1 MPPTQPHRRGAGPTG
16 ASSLAPDPS
25 SFLNPWD
32 HGCLIRYLAFLRQ
45 VLGSLPTPMAGL
57 REAPALDDVFV
68 QPRLSPLS
76 GGKLPAG
83 RSTLDLFDLLDQHR
97 QIVISGERG
106 SGRSTLV
113 AWLAHALSEPTR
125 NPTLD
130 RLGRMVPLWFP
141 LRRMGVGTPGR
152 TVEALFALHHGRP
165 WWYRGMDEVL
175 PALLERGQ
183 ILFLIDGYD
192 ELEDVEAREALRDAI
207 LDGVWRFPSCT
218 FLITATPAGLD
229 AVPLREE
236 GPDTGALPLSLQ
248 ALPAPEPLELPVWA
262 LAPFDVGQVK
272 AWTDRWA
279 SLFGGNVDGQVAAAE
294 ALFRALDA
302 SPELHAQSRL
312 PGWLPLLAAAWTRQ
326 GRLGQEGPALR
337 EQMVVAAET
346 LLSQGPWSGAVRPP
360 HLRRWLLSLADEA
373 ERGRPRSRLGAAL
386 ASLRAVCP
394 EDPGEAVAATIL
406 EAAIDRLPFLDATDR
421 SLGFSDL
428 ELRRHLAA
436 RRVTDLLHAGQVGPA
451 AVDALKSWAREA
463 DGAGH
468 LARVIGQLAEQP
480 EAAER
485 VYNAVLGDG
494 RPHTLTEADELG
506 PLALALA
513 QAGDKVPL
521 AVRESAGK
529 LIEDSVMRWAR
540 DRGRVPR
547 WTQDLTPVSALPRL
561 QHLDISGCAALSDL
575 RPLGHLT
582 RLTRLDLHD
591 CARVTDISPLAEVR
605 NLTWLDAR
613 RCLGVVGI
621 DPIGELAELTWL
633 DLGGCEGIVDLFPLS
648 RLRALQALALHGCE
662 NLVDLSPLAGL
673 RNLRALVISGCP
685 LLDDLSPLR
694 HLPPGGT
701 LWLKGSG
708 VTRVP
713 AGLKWN
719 VIGLGGS

>member
-1 MPPTQPHRRGAGPTG
+1 VRP
-16 ASSLAPDPS
+16 
-25 SFLNPWD
+25 
-32 HGCLIRYLAFLRQ
+32 
-45 VLGSLPTPMAGL
+45 
-57 REAPALDDVFV
+57 
-68 QPRLSPLS
+68 
-76 GGKLPAG
+76 GG
-83 RSTLDLFDLLDQHR
+83 R
-97 QIVISGERG
+97 
-106 SGRSTLV
+106 
-113 AWLAHALSEPTR
+113 HA
-125 NPTLD
+125 
-130 RLGRMVPLWFP
+130 
-141 LRRMGVGTPGR
+141 
-152 TVEALFALHHGRP
+152 
-165 WWYRGMDEVL
+165 
-175 PALLERGQ
+175 
-183 ILFLIDGYD
+183 
-192 ELEDVEAREALRDAI
+192 
-207 LDGVWRFPSCT
+207 
-218 FLITATPAGLD
+218 
-229 AVPLREE
+229 
-236 GPDTGALPLSLQ
+236 
-248 ALPAPEPLELPVWA
+248 
-262 LAPFDVGQVK
+262 
-272 AWTDRWA
+272 
-279 SLFGGNVDGQVAAAE
+279 QVA
-294 ALFRALDA
+294 RA
-302 SPELHAQSRL
+302 
-312 PGWLPLLAAAWTRQ
+312 RQ
-326 GRLGQEGPALR
+326 
-337 EQMVVAAET
+337 
-346 LLSQGPWSGAVRPP
+346 
-360 HLRRWLLSLADEA
+360 HEA